1 MSDTTFSLVP
11 VWQIIW
17 AWRKRIIVFV
27 AVVSI
32 ATAVMVFFLPKYY
45 LSAVVAVPG
54 NPYLADKGHLFNNNI
69 QGLYSPYGGGDELE
83 RLNGIAELDTVYKTV
98 ISEFKLV
105 SYYGLPENDPGKSV
119 YKAIKTLR
127 EDLRIQQT
135 DKGQLKILMWHKDP
149 QKAAA
154 IVNRVAAITQQMA
167 MDMQVQYNQQ
177 SLDNLYATIKSI
189 SPVPG
194 DTINYISPSHGGTYD
209 SERIEQ
215 YSKIVQEL
223 QLAIANNPKALIIQE
238 QGYASGKE
246 DKPKKLPIV
255 ASAFFLSLLFAV
267 LTALLYNRKNNHA
280 SAV

>member
-1 MSDTTFSLVP
+1 MTDTTFSLVP

-17 AWRKRIIVFV
+17 AWRKRIVVFV

-32 ATAVMVFFLPKYY
+32 ATAVTVFFLPKYY
-45 LSAVVAVPG
+45 LSALVAVPG
-54 NPYLADKGHLFNNNI
+54 NPYLSDKGHLFNSNI

-83 RLNGIAELDTVYKTV
+83 RLNGIAELDTVYKT
-98 ISEFKLV
+98 IIAEFALVEYYKL
-105 SYYGLPENDPGKSV
+105 PANDPAKSI

-154 IVNRVAAITQQMA
+154 IVNRVAAITQKIA

-177 SLDNLYATIKSI
+177 SLDNLYAYIKSL
-189 SPVPG
+189 PV
-194 DTINYISPSHGGTYD
+194 DTSHMHYSHGGDD
-209 SERIEQ
+209 SEAKLLQ
-215 YSKIVQEL
+215 YQQIAREL
-223 QLAIANNPKALIIQE
+223 KLAVANNPKALIIQE
-238 QGYASGKE
+238 NGYASGKE

>member
-17 AWRKRIIVFV
+17 AWRKRIVVFV

-32 ATAVMVFFLPKYY
+32 ATAVTVFFLPKYY

-54 NPYLADKGHLFNNNI
+54 NPYLSDKGHLFNSNI

-83 RLNGIAELDTVYKTV
+83 RLNGIAELDTVYKT
-98 ISEFKLV
+98 IIAEFALVEYYKL
-105 SYYGLPENDPGKSV
+105 PANDPAKSI
-119 YKAIKTLR
+119 YKAIKALR

-154 IVNRVAAITQQMA
+154 IVNRVAATTQQIA

-177 SLDNLYATIKSI
+177 SLDNLYAAIKKVS
-189 SPVPG
+189 SVSG
-194 DTINYISPSHGGTYD
+194 DTMFVSTDHGGGID
-209 SERIEQ
+209 PHRQEQ
-215 YSKIVQEL
+215 YLKIVQEL